1 MQNSSGKSLIW
12 YSSIHV
18 SSRIFLILWWKGENW
33 EGKWG
38 CWMGNMSTDDGD
50 DISNI
55 ENCRNTYYGGVFIP
69 TSTRQKWINHITSEA
84 ILETSKVCISNSGL
98 ADKKHIVIY
107 YVAYIRGMSF
117 HFAFRQRLSHDHVIT
132 NKFFDGHEHAKC
144 LNLACRNYSIQFIV
158 LIWQAILY
166 SKQARSFTFA
176 LPFQI
181 NLGISGSLNLIG
193 QFGGQPATFLWK
205 TWRTTRYKLT
215 EFGSIFLEVRTKILN
230 IPLYMCLLNY

>member
-12 YSSIHV
+12 FSSLHV

-38 CWMGNMSTDDGD
+38 CWMGNTSSDDGD

-55 ENCRNTYYGGVFIP
+55 ENCRNTYYGGIFIP

-84 ILETSKVCISNSGL
+84 ILETSKVWISNSGL

-107 YVAYIRGMSF
+107 YVACIRGMSF
-117 HFAFRQRLSHDHVIT
+117 HFAFRQWLSHDHVIT

-144 LNLACRNYSIQFIV
+144 I
-158 LIWQAILY
+158 
-166 SKQARSFTFA
+166 
-176 LPFQI
+176 
-181 NLGISGSLNLIG
+181 
-193 QFGGQPATFLWK
+193 
-205 TWRTTRYKLT
+205 
-215 EFGSIFLEVRTKILN
+215 EFG
-230 IPLYMCLLNY
+230 M